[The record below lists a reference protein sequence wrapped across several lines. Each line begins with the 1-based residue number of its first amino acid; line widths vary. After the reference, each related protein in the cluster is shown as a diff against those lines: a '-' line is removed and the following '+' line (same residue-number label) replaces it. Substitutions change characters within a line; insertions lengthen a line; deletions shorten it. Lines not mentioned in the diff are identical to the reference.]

1 MQPHPD
7 RVMEQSRVR
16 VWPGVALA
24 VLLVMLRLVMPAV
37 APDAAILGVPVPMI
51 GILGGAICAVAI
63 VIWWLFFSRVRWTDR
78 LLILAVSAAAFGAVW
93 LVVDRSVSNGM
104 MGMMY
109 VVFALPLAAIGLAAG
124 AAAARNATGG
134 RRRII
139 VPAAVLIACSL
150 MAVVRTGGISGDGI
164 SDLHWRWTPTPEQRL
179 LAAAPAPLE
188 PLETSGA
195 KSTALPAPVAS
206 AAPVTP
212 AAPAPVAP
220 VPAAPAAPA
229 AQPHPPHP
237 HLLHPWHLPHLSH
250 PLLGGLASGARIAT
264 AS

>member
-37 APDAAILGVPVPMI
+37 APDAAILGLPVPMI

-109 VVFALPLAAIGLAAG
+109 VVFALPLAAIGLVGRGGGGTKCHRG
-124 AAAARNATGG
+124 ARPDHRPGCRPDRLQPDGG
-134 RRRII
+134 GPHRRHQRRRDLG
-139 VPAAVLIACSL
+139 PPLALDPHARAATPRRSAGSARTARDIGCQVHRTAC
-150 MAVVRTGGISGDGI
+150 AGRISGTC
-164 SDLHWRWTPTPEQRL
+164 HTCRTRTCCTR
-179 LAAAPAPLE
+179 
-188 PLETSGA
+188 TSRT
-195 KSTALPAPVAS
+195 ST
-206 AAPVTP
+206 
-212 AAPAPVAP
+212 
-220 VPAAPAAPA
+220 
-229 AQPHPPHP
+229 HPPHP